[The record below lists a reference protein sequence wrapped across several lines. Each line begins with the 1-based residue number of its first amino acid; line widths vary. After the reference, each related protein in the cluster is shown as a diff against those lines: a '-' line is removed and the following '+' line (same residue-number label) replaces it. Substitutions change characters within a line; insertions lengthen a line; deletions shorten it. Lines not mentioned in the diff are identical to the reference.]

1 MKSLILS
8 GVFLFFSLLSV
19 ILRGQTMTGQNVMPM
34 EM

>member
-8 GVFLFFSLLSV
+8 GVFFSLLSV